1 MVKQNGVFHR
11 KTAQEREMERRV
23 KEKKQE
29 LMEYYKT
36 RQRENVSSATGTDTK
51 PQTGVN
57 RGEERI
63 ASSPLSRREGRMETM
78 TDVSQVSN
86 SLYSVPSA
94 EKRSYSE
101 EFYEKKVLSAASSRQ
116 NKGKC

>member
-51 PQTGVN
+51 PKTAVN

-101 EFYEKKVLSAASSRQ
+101 EYYEKKVLSAASSRQ
-116 NKGKC
+116 NEGKC

>member
-1 MVKQNGVFHR
+1 MHLQVDNMVKQNGMFHR
-11 KTAQEREMERRV
+11 KTAQDREMERRV
-23 KEKKQE
+23 EEKKQE
-29 LMEYYKT
+29 LMEFYKT
-36 RQRENVSSATGTDTK
+36 QRENVSSATS
-51 PQTGVN
+51 VN

-94 EKRSYSE
+94 EKRSYLE
-101 EFYEKKVLSAASSRQ
+101 EYYKKKVLSAASSRQ

>member
-1 MVKQNGVFHR
+1 MVKQNGMFHR
-11 KTAQEREMERRV
+11 KTAQDREMERRV
-23 KEKKQE
+23 EEKKQE
-29 LMEYYKT
+29 LMEFYKT
-36 RQRENVSSATGTDTK
+36 QRENVSSATGTDTK
-51 PQTGVN
+51 PQTSVN

-94 EKRSYSE
+94 EKRSYLE
-101 EFYEKKVLSAASSRQ
+101 EYYKKKVLSAASSRQ